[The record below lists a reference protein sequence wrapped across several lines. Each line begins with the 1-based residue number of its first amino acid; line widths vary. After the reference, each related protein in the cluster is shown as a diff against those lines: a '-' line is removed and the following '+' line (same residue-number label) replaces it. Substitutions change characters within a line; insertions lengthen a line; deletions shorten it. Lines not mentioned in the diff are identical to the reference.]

1 MGDLTLLMTIIII
14 ATSTTRTKE
23 HKNGYHTGTTL
34 RHHLVIGIS
43 DYRPVFCSAGP
54 DTRLCGSQT

>member
-1 MGDLTLLMTIIII
+1 MSDLTLLMTIIII

-34 RHHLVIGIS
+34 RHHLVNRIYG
-43 DYRPVFCSAGP
+43 YRSVTGSAGL
-54 DTRLCGSQT
+54 DTRLCGSQA